1 MTTLFQRTSECF
13 IFSTSLL
20 YNIGLL
26 NDCLVLVFSTSS
38 LFNGRLLS
46 QCLVLRQRYSGTSGR
61 TYSLLARCLFI
72 LKVDVPY
79 FFSLV
84 LFQCAGTISNA
95 KGTELGSTRI
105 GLTFP
110 LLPPS

>member
-13 IFSTSLL
+13 IFITSSLR
-20 YNIGLL
+20 NIGLL

-38 LFNGRLLS
+38 LYNGGLLS
-46 QCLVLRQRYSGTSGR
+46 HCLVLRQRYSGR
-61 TYSLLARCLFI
+61 TYSLSARCLFI
-72 LKVDVPY
+72 LKVDIPY

-84 LFQCAGTISNA
+84 LFQCVGTISNA
-95 KGTELGSTRI
+95 KGMELGSIGT

>member
-13 IFSTSLL
+13 IFITSSLR
-20 YNIGLL
+20 NIGLL

-38 LFNGRLLS
+38 LYNGGLLS
-46 QCLVLRQRYSGTSGR
+46 HCLVLRQRYSGR
-61 TYSLLARCLFI
+61 AYSLSARCLFI

-84 LFQCAGTISNA
+84 LFQCTGTISNA
-95 KGTELGSTRI
+95 KRTELGSTGT
-105 GLTFP
+105 GLTFL